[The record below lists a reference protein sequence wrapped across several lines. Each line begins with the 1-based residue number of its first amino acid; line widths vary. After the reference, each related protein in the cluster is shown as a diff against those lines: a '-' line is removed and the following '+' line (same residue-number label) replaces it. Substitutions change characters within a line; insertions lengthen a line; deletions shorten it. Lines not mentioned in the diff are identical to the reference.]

1 MTSANSSGPL
11 VSVVMST
18 YSEVNAPA
26 PVGESGPML
35 LRAIASVIA
44 QSYQNWELWVVSD
57 HPLDRDRE
65 AIAKLIASF
74 GDERVHYE
82 DLGARAGLG
91 TLGVRPKRRGVE
103 CSRGR
108 LLAFL
113 DADNAFEREHLSR
126 CVQAFSDN
134 GDALDLVY
142 CDTRVIFGGT
152 LVEGE
157 EDPGGEVISFLYRL
171 VGRDV
176 LEKELY
182 PLAVMGRMAGES
194 FTWEKSGW
202 DREARK
208 KLASF
213 NFIDVSDA
221 VMTRA
226 AYDAAGGL
234 QELSYLSD
242 WQLWLDMIRAG
253 CDRFRHVPHVGL
265 RYTTDNLVHHRRY
278 YAFSL
283 FDKLN
288 LTVDMAKLHE
298 QAKGDITNRLKIKHG
313 DSPHHISVQSPR
325 PRVLLIGE
333 AAAISHVAR
342 PHKLATH
349 LHQQGY
355 EVCFASD
362 PRYNNL
368 IPKNGL
374 RRAEVF
380 SLPNAT
386 VFQRLN
392 RGEPIY
398 DVATLDRYV
407 QDELRLMREF
417 KPDIVV
423 GDQRN
428 SLATSSRVAG
438 VRYINIIDA
447 HWSPADENEFE
458 PVNSPLVPL
467 AGLPIANLLLNIT
480 RPIALAYW
488 TLPVNIIRVKY
499 GLPPLTPNFK
509 EVFTYGDYTVY
520 PTYPELYALKHRL
533 PRRHSFIGPL
543 IWSPKVE
550 KPEWWDRPSRSL
562 PIVYV
567 CVGSTGQPN
576 LLESIFKI
584 LGDLP
589 VTVIAATAARKS
601 LEHVPANTFIAD
613 FLPGTEAARRSRLV
627 ICNGGT
633 MSGQQTLSVGVP
645 YLGLVSNPDQLLF
658 SQAVQRVG
666 ACEVLRECEINESNL
681 RQSIVSMLASERHQ
695 TAARACATHM
705 AKWDSCREFE
715 KVIGAAM
722 TERI

>member
-1 MTSANSSGPL
+1 
-11 VSVVMST
+11 MST

-26 PVGESGPML
+26 PVGERGPML
-35 LRAIASVIA
+35 LRAIESVIA
-44 QSYQNWELWVVSD
+44 QCYQNWELWVVSD
-57 HPLDRDRE
+57 HPSELDRE
-65 AIAKLIASF
+65 AIAKLIA
-74 GDERVHYE
+74 GYADTRIHYE
-82 DLGARAGLG
+82 DMGARAGLS
-91 TLGVRPKRRGVE
+91 TLGVKPKRRGVE
-103 CSRGR
+103 RSRGT

-113 DADNAFEREHLSR
+113 DADNAFEREHLSHS
-126 CVQAFSDN
+126 VQAFSEC
-134 GDALDLVY
+134 GEALDLVY
-142 CDTRVIFGGT
+142 CDTRVILLGQP
-152 LVEGE
+152 EEE
-157 EDPGGEVISFLYRL
+157 EDGGREALRFLYRL

-176 LEKELY
+176 LEKEVF
-182 PLAVMGRMAGES
+182 PLAVMGRMAGEP
-194 FTWEKSGW
+194 FTWEKPEWGP
-202 DREARK
+202 EARK
-208 KLASF
+208 KLANA
-213 NFIDVSDA
+213 NFIDVSGA

-226 AYDAAGGL
+226 AYDTAGGL

-253 CDRFRHVPHVGL
+253 RDRFRHVRHVGL
-265 RYTTDNLVHHRRY
+265 RYTTDNLVQHRRY
-278 YAFSL
+278 FAVSL

-288 LTVDMAKLHE
+288 LTVDMAKIHE
-298 QAKGDITNRLKIKHG
+298 QAKADITSRLKVKHR
-313 DSPHHISVQSPR
+313 DTSPHISVQNPR

-342 PHKLATH
+342 PLKLATH
-349 LHQQGY
+349 LHEQGY

-368 IPKNGL
+368 IPKNGF
-374 RRAEVF
+374 RRAEVY

-386 VFQRLN
+386 VFERLN

-398 DVATLDRYV
+398 DVETLDRYV
-407 QDELRLMREF
+407 QDELKIMREF

-428 SLATSSRVAG
+428 SLAASSRVAG
-438 VRYINIIDA
+438 VRYINIVDA

-458 PVNSPLVPL
+458 PINSPLVPL
-467 AGLPIANLLLNIT
+467 VGLPIANLLLNLT

-488 TLPVNIIRVKY
+488 TLPVNIIRIKY
-499 GLPPLTPNFK
+499 GLPPLNPNFK

-520 PTYPELYALKHRL
+520 PTYPELYPLKHRL
-533 PRRHSFIGPL
+533 PRGHSFIGPL
-543 IWSPKVE
+543 IWSPEVE
-550 KPEWWDRPSRSL
+550 KPVWWDQPSPSR

-567 CVGSTGQPN
+567 GVGSTGQPN

-601 LEHVPANTFIAD
+601 LKQVPANTFIAD

-633 MSGQQTLSVGVP
+633 MSGQQTLSVGTP

-658 SQAVQRVG
+658 SQAVQRAG
-666 ACEVLRECEINESNL
+666 ACELLRECEINERNL
-681 RQSIVSMLASERHQ
+681 RQSIVSLLASERHQ
-695 TAARACATHM
+695 IAARACAAHM
-705 AKWDSCREFE
+705 ARWESCREFE

-722 TERI
+722 TERIN